1 MRFALYSLKAGERP
15 GVPQATRSPHCSP
28 GRANVLPRHTPDP
41 QIICGF
47 PLGASSVRG
56 AAPPHNPRLIPFPLD
71 ELTITPV
78 TGRRATG
85 G

>member
-28 GRANVLPRHTPDP
+28 GRANVLPKHTPDP

-47 PLGASSVRG
+47 PLGPGFVRAG
-56 AAPPHNPRLIPFPLD
+56 KKPTTPARSPARLRKLQK
-71 ELTITPV
+71 
-78 TGRRATG
+78 TGTG
-85 G
+85 GTVTEG